1 MLYRLMFSQIYAGV
15 WDIDYFFGHSFGKK
29 QMMILLL
36 AADYPFTIWIET
48 DSNQNSWISQI
59 S

>member
-1 MLYRLMFSQIYAGV
+1 MFSQIYAGV